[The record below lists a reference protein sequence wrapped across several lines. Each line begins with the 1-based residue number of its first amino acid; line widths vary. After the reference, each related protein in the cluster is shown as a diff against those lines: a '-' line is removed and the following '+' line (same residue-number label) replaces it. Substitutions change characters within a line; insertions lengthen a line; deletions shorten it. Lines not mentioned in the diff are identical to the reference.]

1 MGDPLFERRALVRNV
16 HVESKYLQRNI
27 EASLLAQLRHK
38 YEGVCV
44 AEGYIH
50 DRSIAILEYSLGR
63 TNLIKGGL
71 DYTVKFQADVC
82 MPHPGQTFRVPV
94 TLKSK
99 IGIHAEM
106 TPIKALLPR
115 DLHIGNPDFETVKEG
130 EDIEFEVVGAR
141 FQQGDDSIVVLGKL
155 KSVIQPA
162 KESAPTGESAS
173 SAEPLVAA
181 PARSNAAGEESAFR
195 SVTVEASA
203 AKPAEA
209 APRRKKIRL
218 NPASLP
224 NEPSAKGAPEG
235 NA

>member
-16 HVESKYLQRNI
+16 HVESKFLQRNI
-27 EASLLAQLRHK
+27 EASLLAQLRHR

-50 DRSIAILEYSLGR
+50 DRSIAVLEYSLGR
-63 TNLIKGGL
+63 TNFIKGGL

-106 TPIKALLPR
+106 TPLKVLLPR
-115 DLHIGNPDFETVKEG
+115 DLHIGSPDFETAKEG
-130 EDIEFEVVGAR
+130 EEIEFEVVGAR

-155 KSVIQPA
+155 KSVIQAA
-162 KESAPTGESAS
+162 KEAPVAADGSGT
-173 SAEPLVAA
+173 AEPVVAA
-181 PARSNAAGEESAFR
+181 AVGSNAAGDASLR
-195 SVTVEASA
+195 KVVVEASA
-203 AKPAEA
+203 AK
-209 APRRKKIRL
+209 APEQSARRKKIRL
-218 NPASLP
+218 NTASLP
-224 NEPSAKGAPEG
+224 NEQGAKGAPEG

>member
-16 HVESKYLQRNI
+16 HVESKFLQRNI
-27 EASLLAQLRHK
+27 EASLLAQLRHR

-50 DRSIAILEYSLGR
+50 DRSIAVLEYSLGR
-63 TNLIKGGL
+63 TNFIKGGL

-106 TPIKALLPR
+106 TPLKVLLPR
-115 DLHIGNPDFETVKEG
+115 DLHIGSPDFETAKEG
-130 EDIEFEVVGAR
+130 EEIEFEVVGAR

-155 KSVIQPA
+155 KSVIQAA
-162 KESAPTGESAS
+162 KDAPVAADGSA
-173 SAEPLVAA
+173 SAEPVVAA
-181 PARSNAAGEESAFR
+181 AVGSNAAGDGSLR
-195 SVTVEASA
+195 RVVVEASA
-203 AKPAEA
+203 AK
-209 APRRKKIRL
+209 APEQSARRKKIRL

-224 NEPSAKGAPEG
+224 NEQGAKGAPEG